1 MRALLCLLLAT
12 LAQQL
17 PPRDR
22 PATAPAADG
31 VVSGR
36 VYGEAT
42 GVPIPGA
49 LVVLTASSS
58 MSSADTWSVWLNGG
72 SIGAAGRLAYTDGA
86 GTFAI
91 AGVEPGDYR
100 LVARPGVHGGRYLMA
115 GYGAV
120 RPNDPGKPVV
130 VRRGDRLQGL
140 DIALPSAVAVEGRVV
155 DENGEPLAL
164 MPVVA
169 ARILPG
175 GDAPQRVWHPPAS
188 TDDLGRY
195 RLFGLEPGDY
205 ILSTESSHKVVAS
218 GGPENGATSAREL
231 PGFPTTF
238 HPSATSEGAAQ
249 RVRLTAGRDASGIDI
264 QVARARLLDVSG
276 TLLDSRGV
284 PASTTNV
291 LISREGVSS
300 AASYSFYTDAT
311 GRFRAA
317 AVQPGN
323 YQLVVG
329 RGGAVN
335 GRVEFA
341 DVPLTVAGD
350 IEGLILSTAPGVAV
364 SGRVVLADG
373 QALDVSALRIT
384 LERGG
389 AALRTTE
396 TIAAVDTERRFRA
409 QDVFGPHLLRVA
421 GLPSGSTVKAV
432 LLRGDDITDVPTVF
446 RAEDADQLQIVISSR
461 ASTLEGAVRGEGTS
475 PPGDATVY
483 VFGEDRST
491 WRMSSPRTHKS
502 DAGADGKFSVG
513 GLSAGRYYAI
523 AVAREGLRMP
533 QKPGEAFFDLLSREA
548 TPFAIGD
555 DERRPLELRLWRW
568 PE

>member
-1 MRALLCLLLAT
+1 MRALLCFLLAT
-12 LAQQL
+12 IVQQS

-22 PATAPAADG
+22 PATVSSAGG

-36 VYGEAT
+36 VFAEAT
-42 GVPIPGA
+42 GAPIPGA
-49 LVVLTASSS
+49 IVALMASSS
-58 MSSADTWSVWLNGG
+58 SSTDTWSVWSPVGFAR
-72 SIGAAGRLAYTDGA
+72 SSGRMTSTDVA
-86 GTFAI
+86 GTFLI
-91 AGVEPGDYR
+91 AGVEPGEYR
-100 LVARPGVHGGRYLMA
+100 LVARPGVHSERYLRA
-115 GYGAV
+115 AYGAV
-120 RPNDPGKPVV
+120 GPNDPGRLVV
-130 VRRGDRLQGL
+130 VRKGEPLQGL
-140 DIALPSAVAVEGRVV
+140 DIALPSGVAVEGRVV
-155 DENGEPLAL
+155 DEHGEPLAL

-175 GDAPQRVWHPPAS
+175 SDAPQRVSHPPAS

-205 ILSTESSHKVVAS
+205 ILSTESSYKAIGS
-218 GGPENGATSAREL
+218 DGRETSAKEL

-264 QVARARLLDVSG
+264 QAVRARLLEVSG

-291 LISREGVSS
+291 LISRDGVSS
-300 AASYSFYTDAT
+300 AASHSFYTDAA

-350 IEGLILSTAPGVAV
+350 IEGLILSTTPGVVV
-364 SGRVVLADG
+364 SGRVVLVEG
-373 QALDVSALRIT
+373 QALDVGTLRIT
-384 LERGG
+384 LERAG
-389 AALRTTE
+389 AAVRSIE
-396 TIAAVDTERRFRA
+396 TIAAMDADRRFRA
-409 QDVFGPHLLRVA
+409 QDVFGPHMLRIA

-432 LLRGDDITDVPTVF
+432 LLRGDDITDVPTTF
-446 RAEDADQLQIVISSR
+446 RAEDADQLQVVISSR
-461 ASTLEGAVRGEGTS
+461 ASTLEGTVRGEGTS

-502 DAGADGKFSVG
+502 AAAADGKFSVG

-533 QKPGEAFFDLLSREA
+533 QKPGEAFFDLLSRDA